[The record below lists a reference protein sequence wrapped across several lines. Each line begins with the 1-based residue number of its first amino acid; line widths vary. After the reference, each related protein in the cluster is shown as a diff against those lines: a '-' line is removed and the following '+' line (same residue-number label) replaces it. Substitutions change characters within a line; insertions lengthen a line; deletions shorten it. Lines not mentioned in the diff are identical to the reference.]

1 MIYNNNIY
9 ELEEMKQLMLLLKK
23 KLEQQKIVNDKMLRS
38 AMKKKL
44 YGLNKKARIMF
55 IIGIFVAIGAPGYF
69 TLVGFTPL
77 FCAATTLMLLFSA
90 FKTFQYHKKLWRLN
104 LSESTLI
111 ELAEELTLLRTR
123 YERWY
128 RFAWCMIIPWGALMA
143 YEATKIFGEELV
155 WYIGGSAI
163 GLIIG
168 GLTGTRINNN
178 MIRRTDELLEQIEEY
193 RDQK

>member
-1 MIYNNNIY
+1 MIYENNTY
-9 ELEEMKQLMLLLKK
+9 ELEEMKQQMLLLKK

-77 FCAATTLMLLFSA
+77 FCAATALMLLFSA

-104 LSESTLI
+104 LSESNLI

-178 MIRRTDELLEQIEEY
+178 MIRRTDELLDQIEEY
-193 RDQK
+193 RNQK

>member
-1 MIYNNNIY
+1 MIYDNNTY
-9 ELEEMKQLMLLLKK
+9 ELEEMKQQMLLLKK

-69 TLVGFTPL
+69 TLIGFTPL
-77 FCAATTLMLLFSA
+77 FCAATALMLLFSA

-104 LSESTLI
+104 LSESNLI

-178 MIRRTDELLEQIEEY
+178 MIRRTDELLEQIKEY
-193 RDQK
+193 RNQK

>member
-1 MIYNNNIY
+1 MIYDNNTY
-9 ELEEMKQLMLLLKK
+9 ELEEMKQQMLLLKK
-23 KLEQQKIVNDKMLRS
+23 KLEQQRIVNDKMLRS

-77 FCAATTLMLLFSA
+77 FCAATTFMLLFSA

-104 LSESTLI
+104 LSESNLI

-193 RDQK
+193 RGQK